1 MKIEITK
8 TPYCTIALV
17 KFNNKMSFQGA
28 GQTEEEALNVMWA
41 LYNRYYGK
49 EN

>member
-17 KFNNKMSFQGA
+17 RFRDKISFQGA
-28 GQTEEEALNVMWA
+28 GQTEEEALNVMWT
-41 LYNRYYGK
+41 LYNRYYEK
-49 EN
+49 